1 MGTTTSREGSTR
13 HKYRRKLASL
23 KSQKSREIIHTHADN
38 KPTAKSIESTTATKP
53 NAPSIVHQPTPVN
66 LVKHQVVLS
75 DHVSPM
81 SSLSAVISIP
91 IRRSSWRKSV
101 NTTTTRTTND
111 NGSITSGSFFD
122 DDMDDDVDSEI
133 ISSPRTSVGSEDNG
147 NHNFLKVE
155 DLNSSNNKKKIKSK
169 SPSPLNSFKSS
180 YKKEGNDIVFE
191 SKYNTSAS
199 PTAATSTPEELL
211 KGPPRPFWSYNNGDE
226 REYDRQ
232 LRQHYVL
239 KHVLDGNIHVPVP
252 TDKSITILDSAC
264 GAGFW
269 TLDMAQTYPKAK
281 VIGLDAFPADDKRM
295 KGYSNATISAPNI
308 VYKYGDLTTQLTLP
322 DDYIDVLYQRDTTSI
337 IPHERWPF
345 LFKELMRVMKPGGYI
360 ELVEYNFDIR
370 DPGPVLALV
379 NEWYKIASTS
389 VGVDPREAK
398 QLESKLVGAGFQQVE
413 KKVVSIPIGEWP
425 TEKDQRE
432 KGFLYKQVIK
442 ALFKSMR
449 PWWISELGVTE
460 QEYDK
465 VVIAAMGEFD
475 EQQCYIDWVIYTAR
489 KPVDTTLTNTTTTT
503 TTDIAN

>member
-23 KSQKSREIIHTHADN
+23 KSQKSREIITTHADN

-133 ISSPRTSVGSEDNG
+133 ISSPRTSVGSEENG

-226 REYDRQ
+226 REYDR
-232 LRQHYVL
+232 
-239 KHVLDGNIHVPVP
+239 
-252 TDKSITILDSAC
+252 
-264 GAGFW
+264 
-269 TLDMAQTYPKAK
+269 
-281 VIGLDAFPADDKRM
+281 
-295 KGYSNATISAPNI
+295 
-308 VYKYGDLTTQLTLP
+308 
-322 DDYIDVLYQRDTTSI
+322 
-337 IPHERWPF
+337 
-345 LFKELMRVMKPGGYI
+345 
-360 ELVEYNFDIR
+360 
-370 DPGPVLALV
+370 
-379 NEWYKIASTS
+379 
-389 VGVDPREAK
+389 
-398 QLESKLVGAGFQQVE
+398 
-413 KKVVSIPIGEWP
+413 
-425 TEKDQRE
+425 
-432 KGFLYKQVIK
+432 
-442 ALFKSMR
+442 
-449 PWWISELGVTE
+449 
-460 QEYDK
+460 
-465 VVIAAMGEFD
+465 
-475 EQQCYIDWVIYTAR
+475 
-489 KPVDTTLTNTTTTT
+489 
-503 TTDIAN
+503 